1 MADST
6 RSQRGS
12 RRLSPFSS
20 VVTLALWRW
29 RQTGFLMSIIAL
41 GMIAAVLIAGA
52 IPLFSD
58 VMSTAGLRTTLRST
72 PDDSEIM
79 ATANVVALSSASVA
93 AVHDQFQSLVKPAL
107 GSFVQDPEFSF
118 VSGDLSFATPSK
130 EDRSLIVSAVNTAH
144 TASHVAHLKGQMAA
158 TTNTQANTIDVM
170 LTPLTAKRLGVKIG
184 STIPLYLNYYAKPQP
199 GPYSNDPAPP
209 QRKFLITGR
218 VVGTFDIDPA
228 NSAYWHGNTFQPTS
242 SSAQGHTAYS
252 YNFMV
257 SEDRLLSI
265 IEQVLTLNKAN
276 GVFSTLGAYSCLW
289 SYHLNPSMATVGNLD
304 NLINQLALLQNQ
316 YQANYGDSTFVQ
328 DAGNTFPYVS
338 KMDLQSTLFSYSDSP
353 SNLERFRSRIS
364 VAQIPAAVLT
374 IMIMVLILFFVS
386 LMTNLLVDRQ
396 SEAIAVLRSRG
407 ASSSQIFWAL
417 MTQCI
422 GLGILAL
429 LIGLPLAV
437 FLIVPISGRILP
449 QASRDALNVI
459 TNSPLAA
466 LERGIWYALAVILVV
481 WLTMSLSIF
490 GASRSDVLAIRR
502 QSSRSNKRPLWQR
515 LNLDVIAAIIALAGY
530 GVSYYL
536 TSLSNVIQGDA
547 KTLIATP
554 LSIIAPFFL
563 IVGLMFLFLRV
574 FPLLLRLMASIVT
587 RGRGAVSMLALAQI
601 GRTPRQSIRMTLLL
615 ALATAFALFTLVY
628 MATQAQHIQDIS
640 IYQVGADI
648 SGETYT
654 QVNMHDPAKLTSRYT
669 SVPGVISASS
679 GYQTQ
684 AVGGRGGGITMEL
697 RAVDSRTFGSTVI
710 WPSQQEA
717 QKGDALL
724 KQLLSKSSFSIKLG
738 VVPVII
744 DRNTANALLL
754 HNNSDLTVRINGL
767 NVSDM
772 TCVVV
777 GIVPHIPTIN
787 DRIAVGGKG
796 SIIPGGVLMDYTTY
810 TTIYNN
816 KLHKANKSI
825 VIPDVPAINHVW
837 LHTKSD
843 DASLISVRT
852 ALKQPQ
858 YGLQNMQDRWQ
869 ILASLNT
876 DPLYLILTG
885 LMIVGTITA
894 LLLALVGDLLASW
907 LSARM
912 RLTNF
917 AILRAIGTTP
927 REVASMLTWE
937 QAIVYSIGL
946 LLGVGFGLV
955 LANTMIPALS
965 FTDLN
970 STLANNDQ
978 LYSLQSAF
986 PTRIIFPSTLIWALV
1001 ALIGLYAIALITM
1014 VSVVSRPTLGQ
1025 ALRLNED

>member
-1 MADST
+1 MAKST

-29 RQTGFLMSIIAL
+29 RQTGFLMGIIAL
-41 GMIAAVLIAGA
+41 GMIAAVLIAGS

-72 PDDSEIM
+72 PDDSEIV
-79 ATANVVALSSASVA
+79 ATSNVAALSAASIT
-93 AVHDQFQSLVKPAL
+93 AVHDQFQSLIKPSL
-107 GSFVQDPEFSF
+107 GSFVLDPEFSF

-130 EDRSLIVSAVNTAH
+130 ESRSLVVSAVNTAH
-144 TASHVAHLKGQMAA
+144 AASHLAHLKGQVAA
-158 TTNTQANTIDVM
+158 TTNAQANTIDVM
-170 LTPLTAKRLGVKIG
+170 VTPLTAQRLGVKIG
-184 STIPLYLNYYAKPQP
+184 STIPLYLNYYAKPLP
-199 GPYSNDPAPP
+199 GPYSDLPSPP
-209 QRKFLITGR
+209 QQKFLITGR
-218 VVGTFDIDPA
+218 VSGFFDIDPA
-228 NSAYWHGNTFQPTS
+228 NSAYWHGNNFQPTS
-242 SSAQGHTAYS
+242 ISSQGRLTYT
-252 YNFMV
+252 YNLMV
-257 SEDRLLSI
+257 SEDRLVSI
-265 IEQVLTLNKAN
+265 VEHVRTLNKSDA
-276 GVFSTLGAYSCLW
+276 VFSTLGAYSFLW
-289 SYHLNPSMATVGNLD
+289 SYHLNPTMATVGNLD
-304 NLINQLALLQNQ
+304 NLINQLASLQSQ

-328 DAGNTFPYVS
+328 DAANNFPYVS
-338 KMDLQSTLFSYSDSP
+338 KMDLASSLFSYSDTP

-422 GLGILAL
+422 GLGIVAL
-429 LIGLPLAV
+429 LIGLPLSV
-437 FLIVPISGRILP
+437 FLIFSISGRILP

-459 TNSPLAA
+459 TNNPVAA
-466 LERGIWYALAVILVV
+466 LEQGIWYALAVILVV

-502 QSSRSNKRPLWQR
+502 QSARSNKRPLWQR
-515 LNLDVIAAIIALAGY
+515 LNLDVIAAIIALGGY

-536 TSLSNVIQGDA
+536 TSLSDVIQGDA

-563 IVGLMFLFLRV
+563 IIGLMFLFLRV
-574 FPLLLRLMASIVT
+574 FPLLLRLMSSVVT

-601 GRTPRQSIRMTLLL
+601 GRTPRQAIRMTLLL

-648 SGETYT
+648 SGETYS
-654 QVNMHDPAKLTSRYT
+654 QINQHDPTKLTSRYT
-669 SVPGVISASS
+669 SIPGIIAASS

-684 AVGGRGGGITMEL
+684 AIGGRGGGITMEL
-697 RAVDSRTFGSTVI
+697 RAVDASSFGSAVI

-717 QKGDALL
+717 QKGNALL
-724 KQLLSKSSFSIKLG
+724 TQLISRRQLSGKLG
-738 VVPVII
+738 VLPVII
-744 DRNTANALLL
+744 DTNTANSLLL
-754 HNNSDLTVRINGL
+754 HTNSTLTVRISGL

-772 TCVVV
+772 SCVVIGV
-777 GIVPHIPTIN
+777 VPHIPTVN
-787 DRIAVGGKG
+787 DRIAIGGKG
-796 SIIPGGVLMDYTTY
+796 SVIPGGVLMDYSTY
-810 TTIYNN
+810 TTVYTN
-816 KLHKANKSI
+816 KLHKLNKGFF
-825 VIPDVPAINHVW
+825 VPDVPAINHIW

-843 DASLISVRT
+843 DASLISIRT
-852 ALKQPQ
+852 ALKKTQ
-858 YGLQNMQDRWQ
+858 YVLTNMQDRWQ

-894 LLLALVGDLLASW
+894 LLLALIGDLLASW

-986 PTRIIFPSTLIWALV
+986 PTHIIFPSTLIWGLI
-1001 ALIGLYAIALITM
+1001 ALIGLYAIALVTM
-1014 VSVVSRPTLGQ
+1014 VGVVSRPTLGQ